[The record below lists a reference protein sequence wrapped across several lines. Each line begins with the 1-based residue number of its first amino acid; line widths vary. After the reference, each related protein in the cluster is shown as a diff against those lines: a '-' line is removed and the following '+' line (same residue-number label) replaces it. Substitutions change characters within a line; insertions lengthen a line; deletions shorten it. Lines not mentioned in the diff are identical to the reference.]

1 MEFALVTAI
10 PFTLAILLV
19 IPPVRDLSKSA
30 QTAVSTLAMAGMFV
44 TFLLAMPRLQYEG
57 TIIYATE

>member
-44 TFLLAMPRLQYEG
+44 TFLLAMPRLQDEG